1 MAKLQ
6 KIAAYCDK
14 RTRRHEIK
22 DFKEAYNGLQFENSG
37 VIRKVGASVDAGL
50 IPFQK
55 AVDRNVDLLIVH
67 HGMFWSPL
75 QPITGANFQ
84 KINTL
89 LNGGLA
95 VYSSHLPLDCHSEI
109 GNNVLLA
116 KEIGLQP
123 TGTFLDYEGADIGLI
138 TEGISRLDLIEQLQ
152 KTFDDKVQSI
162 EFGSKNPNKIAILT
176 GSGSSAV
183 SELKRIGVDTLI
195 TGELRQNH
203 YNQAQEEGLNL
214 YLCGHYATEVYG
226 VCALA
231 KEISQKFEIPWEFIA
246 TDCPL

>member
-1 MAKLQ
+1 MASLQ
-6 KIAAYCDK
+6 KIAAFCDK

-22 DFKEAYNGLQFENSG
+22 DFKGACNGLQFENTG
-37 VIRKVGASVDAGL
+37 VIQKVGASVDAGL

-67 HGMFWSPL
+67 HGMYWSPL
-75 QPITGANFQ
+75 QPITGVKFQ
-84 KINTL
+84 KVNTL

-109 GNNVLLA
+109 GNNALLA

-123 TGTFLDYEGADIGLI
+123 TGTFLDYEGTDIGLI
-138 TEGISRLDLIEQLQ
+138 TEGISRLDLIEKLQ

-162 EFGSKNPNKIAILT
+162 QFGSEKPNKIAILT

>member
-1 MAKLQ
+1 MASLQ
-6 KIAAYCDK
+6 KIAAFCDK

-22 DFKEAYNGLQFENSG
+22 DFKGAYNGLQFENTG
-37 VIRKVGASVDAGL
+37 GIQKVGASVDAGL

-55 AVDRNVDLLIVH
+55 AVDSNVDLLIVH
-67 HGMFWSPL
+67 HGMYWSPL
-75 QPITGANFQ
+75 QPITGVKFQ
-84 KINTL
+84 KVNTL

-109 GNNVLLA
+109 GNNALLA

-123 TGTFLDYEGADIGLI
+123 TGTFLDYEGTDIGLI
-138 TEGISRLDLIEQLQ
+138 TEGISRLDLIEKLQ

-162 EFGSKNPNKIAILT
+162 EFGSEKPNKIAILT

>member
-1 MAKLQ
+1 MATLQ
-6 KIAAYCDK
+6 NITAFCDN

-22 DFKEAYNGLQFENSG
+22 DFKGAYNGLQFENTG

-138 TEGISRLDLIEQLQ
+138 TEGISRLDLNEKLQ

-162 EFGSKNPNKIAILT
+162 EFGSKNPNKIGILT

-183 SELKRIGVDTLI
+183 AELKRIGVDTLI

-231 KEISQKFEIPWEFIA
+231 KEISRKFEIPWEFIA

>member
-1 MAKLQ
+1 MASLQ
-6 KIAAYCDK
+6 KIAAFCDK

-22 DFKEAYNGLQFENSG
+22 DFKGACNGLQFENTG
-37 VIRKVGASVDAGL
+37 VIQKVGASVDAGL

-67 HGMFWSPL
+67 HGMYWSPL
-75 QPITGANFQ
+75 QPITGVKFQ
-84 KINTL
+84 KVNTL

-109 GNNVLLA
+109 GNNALLA

-123 TGTFLDYEGADIGLI
+123 TGTFLDYEGTDIGLI
-138 TEGISRLDLIEQLQ
+138 TEGISRLDLIEKLQ

-162 EFGSKNPNKIAILT
+162 EFGSEKPNKIAILT

>member
-1 MAKLQ
+1 MASLQ
-6 KIAAYCDK
+6 KIAAFCDK
-14 RTRRHEIK
+14 RTRRHEIR
-22 DFKEAYNGLQFENSG
+22 DFKGACNGLQFENTG
-37 VIRKVGASVDAGL
+37 VIQKVGASVDAGL

-67 HGMFWSPL
+67 HGMYWSPL
-75 QPITGANFQ
+75 QPITGVKFQ
-84 KINTL
+84 KVNTL

-109 GNNVLLA
+109 GNNALLA

-123 TGTFLDYEGADIGLI
+123 TGTFLDYEGTDIGLI
-138 TEGISRLDLIEQLQ
+138 TEGISRLDLIEKLQ

-162 EFGSKNPNKIAILT
+162 EFGSEKPNKIAILT

>member
-1 MAKLQ
+1 MASLQ
-6 KIAAYCDK
+6 KIAAFCDK
-14 RTRRHEIK
+14 RTRRHEIR
-22 DFKEAYNGLQFENSG
+22 DFKGACNGLQFENTG
-37 VIRKVGASVDAGL
+37 IIQKVGASVDAGL

-67 HGMFWSPL
+67 HGMYWSPL
-75 QPITGANFQ
+75 QPITGVKFQ
-84 KINTL
+84 KVNTL

-109 GNNVLLA
+109 GNNALLA

-123 TGTFLDYEGADIGLI
+123 TGTFLDYEGTEIGLI
-138 TEGISRLDLIEQLQ
+138 TEGISRLDLIEKLQ

-162 EFGSKNPNKIAILT
+162 EFGSEKPNKIAILT

>member
-1 MAKLQ
+1 MASLQ
-6 KIAAYCDK
+6 KIAAFCDK
-14 RTRRHEIK
+14 RTRRHEIR
-22 DFKEAYNGLQFENSG
+22 DFKGACNGLQFENTG
-37 VIRKVGASVDAGL
+37 VIQKVGASVDAGL

-67 HGMFWSPL
+67 HGMYWSPL
-75 QPITGANFQ
+75 QPITGVKFQ
-84 KINTL
+84 KVNTL

-109 GNNVLLA
+109 GNNALLA

-123 TGTFLDYEGADIGLI
+123 TGTFLDYEGTDIGLI
-138 TEGISRLDLIEQLQ
+138 TEGISRLDLIEKLQ

-162 EFGSKNPNKIAILT
+162 QFGSEKPNKIAILT

>member
-1 MAKLQ
+1 MASLQ
-6 KIAAYCDK
+6 KIAAFCDK

-22 DFKEAYNGLQFENSG
+22 DFKGACNGLQFENKG
-37 VIRKVGASVDAGL
+37 VIQKVGASVDAGL

-67 HGMFWSPL
+67 HGMYWSPL
-75 QPITGANFQ
+75 QPITGVKFQ
-84 KINTL
+84 KVNTL

-109 GNNVLLA
+109 GNNALLA

-123 TGTFLDYEGADIGLI
+123 TGTFLDYEGTDIGLI
-138 TEGISRLDLIEQLQ
+138 TEGISRLDLIEKLQ

-162 EFGSKNPNKIAILT
+162 EFGSEKPNKIAILT

>member
-1 MAKLQ
+1 MASLQ
-6 KIAAYCDK
+6 KIAAFCDK
-14 RTRRHEIK
+14 RTRRHEIR
-22 DFKEAYNGLQFENSG
+22 DFKGACNGLQFENTG
-37 VIRKVGASVDAGL
+37 EIQKVGASVDAGL

-55 AVDRNVDLLIVH
+55 AVDRKVDLLIVH
-67 HGMFWSPL
+67 HGMYWSPL
-75 QPITGANFQ
+75 QPITGVKFQ
-84 KINTL
+84 KVNTL

-109 GNNVLLA
+109 GNNALLA

-123 TGTFLDYEGADIGLI
+123 TGTFLDYEGTDIGLI
-138 TEGISRLDLIEQLQ
+138 TEGISRLDLIEKLQ

-162 EFGSKNPNKIAILT
+162 EFGSEKPNKIAILT

>member
-1 MAKLQ
+1 MASLQ
-6 KIAAYCDK
+6 KIAAFCDK

-22 DFKEAYNGLQFENSG
+22 DFKGACNGLQFENKG
-37 VIRKVGASVDAGL
+37 VIQKVGASVDAGL

-67 HGMFWSPL
+67 HGMYWSPL
-75 QPITGANFQ
+75 QPITGVKFQ
-84 KINTL
+84 KVNTL

-109 GNNVLLA
+109 GNNALLA

-123 TGTFLDYEGADIGLI
+123 TGTFLDYEGTDIGLI
-138 TEGISRLDLIEQLQ
+138 TEGISRLDLIEKLQ
-152 KTFDDKVQSI
+152 KTFDDKLQSI
-162 EFGSKNPNKIAILT
+162 EFGSEKPNKIAILT

>member
-1 MAKLQ
+1 MASLQ
-6 KIAAYCDK
+6 KIAAFCDK
-14 RTRRHEIK
+14 RTRRHEIR
-22 DFKEAYNGLQFENSG
+22 DFKGACNGLQFENTG
-37 VIRKVGASVDAGL
+37 VIQKVGASVDAGL

-67 HGMFWSPL
+67 HGMYWSPL
-75 QPITGANFQ
+75 QPITGVKFQ
-84 KINTL
+84 KVNTL

-109 GNNVLLA
+109 GNNALLA

-123 TGTFLDYEGADIGLI
+123 TGTFLDYEGTEIGLI
-138 TEGISRLDLIEQLQ
+138 TEGISRLDLIEKLQ

-162 EFGSKNPNKIAILT
+162 EFGSEKPNKIAILT

>member
-1 MAKLQ
+1 MASLQ
-6 KIAAYCDK
+6 KITAFCDK

-22 DFKEAYNGLQFENSG
+22 DFKGACNGLQFENKG
-37 VIRKVGASVDAGL
+37 VIQKVGASVDAGL

-67 HGMFWSPL
+67 HGMYWSPL
-75 QPITGANFQ
+75 QPITGVKFQ
-84 KINTL
+84 KVNTL

-109 GNNVLLA
+109 GNNALLA

-123 TGTFLDYEGADIGLI
+123 TGTFLDYEGTDIGLI
-138 TEGISRLDLIEQLQ
+138 TEGISRLDLIEKLQ
-152 KTFDDKVQSI
+152 KTFDNKVQSI
-162 EFGSKNPNKIAILT
+162 EFGSEKPNKIAILT

-246 TDCPL
+246 TECPL

>member
-1 MAKLQ
+1 M
-6 KIAAYCDK
+6 
-14 RTRRHEIK
+14 
-22 DFKEAYNGLQFENSG
+22 
-37 VIRKVGASVDAGL
+37 
-50 IPFQK
+50 
-55 AVDRNVDLLIVH
+55 
-67 HGMFWSPL
+67 
-75 QPITGANFQ
+75 
-84 KINTL
+84 
-89 LNGGLA
+89 
-95 VYSSHLPLDCHSEI
+95 YSSHLPLDCHSEI

-123 TGTFLDYEGADIGLI
+123 TGTFLDYEGTDIGLI
-138 TEGISRLDLIEQLQ
+138 TEGISRLDLIKQLQ
-152 KTFDDKVQSI
+152 KLFDDKVQSI
-162 EFGSKNPNKIAILT
+162 EFGSKKPNKIAILT

-183 SELKRIGVDTLI
+183 AELKRIGVDTLI

-231 KEISQKFEIPWEFIA
+231 KEISRKFEIPWEFIA

>member
-1 MAKLQ
+1 MATLQ
-6 KIAAYCDK
+6 KIATFCDE

-22 DFKEAYNGLQFENSG
+22 DFKEAYNGLQFENTG

-75 QPITGANFQ
+75 QPITGVNFQ

-123 TGTFLDYEGADIGLI
+123 TGTFLNYEGADVGLI

-162 EFGSKNPNKIAILT
+162 EFGSKKPNKIAILT

-231 KEISQKFEIPWEFIA
+231 KEISRKFEIPWEFIA

>member
-1 MAKLQ
+1 MASLQ
-6 KIAAYCDK
+6 KIAAFCDK

-22 DFKEAYNGLQFENSG
+22 DFKGACNGLQFENKG
-37 VIRKVGASVDAGL
+37 VIQKVGASVDAGL

-67 HGMFWSPL
+67 HGMYWSPL
-75 QPITGANFQ
+75 QPITGVKFQ
-84 KINTL
+84 KVNTL

-109 GNNVLLA
+109 GNNALLA

-123 TGTFLDYEGADIGLI
+123 TGTFLDYEGTDIGLI
-138 TEGISRLDLIEQLQ
+138 TEGISRLDLIEKLQ
-152 KTFDDKVQSI
+152 KTFDGKLQSI
-162 EFGSKNPNKIAILT
+162 EFGSEKPNKIAILT

-203 YNQAQEEGLNL
+203 YNQAQEGGLNL

>member
-1 MAKLQ
+1 MATLQ
-6 KIAAYCDK
+6 NITAFCDN

-22 DFKEAYNGLQFENSG
+22 DFKGAYNGLQFENTG

-231 KEISQKFEIPWEFIA
+231 KEISRKFEIPWEFIA

>member
-1 MAKLQ
+1 MASLQ
-6 KIAAYCDK
+6 KIAAFCDK

-22 DFKEAYNGLQFENSG
+22 DFKGACNGLQFENTG
-37 VIRKVGASVDAGL
+37 VIQKVGASVDAGL

-67 HGMFWSPL
+67 HGMYWSPL
-75 QPITGANFQ
+75 QPITGVKFQ
-84 KINTL
+84 KVNTL

-123 TGTFLDYEGADIGLI
+123 TGTFLDYEGTDIGLI
-138 TEGISRLDLIEQLQ
+138 TEGISRLDLIEKLQ
-152 KTFDDKVQSI
+152 KTFDAKVQSI
-162 EFGSKNPNKIAILT
+162 QFGSEKPNKIAILT

-183 SELKRIGVDTLI
+183 AELKRIGVDTLI

>member
-1 MAKLQ
+1 MATLQ
-6 KIAAYCDK
+6 QIAAFCDK

-22 DFKEAYNGLQFENSG
+22 DFKGAYNGLQFENTG
-37 VIRKVGASVDAGL
+37 VVRKVGASVDAGL

-123 TGTFLDYEGADIGLI
+123 TGTFLDYQGANIGLI
-138 TEGISRLDLIEQLQ
+138 TEGISRLDLIKQLQ
-152 KTFDDKVQSI
+152 KLFDDKVQSI
-162 EFGSKNPNKIAILT
+162 EFGSKKPNKIAILT

-183 SELKRIGVDTLI
+183 AELKRIGIDTLI

-231 KEISQKFEIPWEFIA
+231 KEISRKFEIPWEFIA

>member
-1 MAKLQ
+1 MATLQ
-6 KIAAYCDK
+6 KIAAFCDR
-14 RTRRHEIK
+14 RTHRHEIK
-22 DFKEAYNGLQFENSG
+22 DFKGAYNGLQFENTG

-84 KINTL
+84 KVNTL

-123 TGTFLDYEGADIGLI
+123 TGTFLDYEGTDIGLI
-138 TEGISRLDLIEQLQ
+138 TEGISRIDLIEQLQ
-152 KTFDDKVQSI
+152 ITFSNKVQSI
-162 EFGSKNPNKIAILT
+162 EFGSKTPNKIAILT

-183 SELKRIGVDTLI
+183 AELKRIGVDTLI
-195 TGELRQNH
+195 TGEIRQNH

-231 KEISQKFEIPWEFIA
+231 KEISRKFEIPWEFIA

>member
-1 MAKLQ
+1 MASLQ
-6 KIAAYCDK
+6 KIAAFCDK

-22 DFKEAYNGLQFENSG
+22 DFKGAYNGLQFENTG
-37 VIRKVGASVDAGL
+37 VIQKVGASVDAGL

-67 HGMFWSPL
+67 HGMYWSPL
-75 QPITGANFQ
+75 QPITGVKFQ
-84 KINTL
+84 KVNTL

-109 GNNVLLA
+109 GNNALLA

-123 TGTFLDYEGADIGLI
+123 TGTFLDYEGTDIGLI
-138 TEGISRLDLIEQLQ
+138 TEGISRLDLIEKLQ

-162 EFGSKNPNKIAILT
+162 QFGSEKPNKIAILT

>member
-1 MAKLQ
+1 MASLQ
-6 KIAAYCDK
+6 KITAFCDK

-22 DFKEAYNGLQFENSG
+22 DFKGACNGLQFENKG
-37 VIRKVGASVDAGL
+37 VIQKVGASVDAGL

-67 HGMFWSPL
+67 HGMYWSPL
-75 QPITGANFQ
+75 QPITGVKFQ
-84 KINTL
+84 KVNTL

-109 GNNVLLA
+109 GNNALLA

-123 TGTFLDYEGADIGLI
+123 TGTFLDYEGTDIGLI
-138 TEGISRLDLIEQLQ
+138 TEGISRLDLIEKLQ
-152 KTFDDKVQSI
+152 NTFDDKVQSI
-162 EFGSKNPNKIAILT
+162 EFGSEKPNKIAILT

>member
-1 MAKLQ
+1 MASLQ
-6 KIAAYCDK
+6 KIAAFCDK

-22 DFKEAYNGLQFENSG
+22 DFKGACNGLQFENTG
-37 VIRKVGASVDAGL
+37 VIQKVGASVDAGL

-67 HGMFWSPL
+67 HGMYWSPL
-75 QPITGANFQ
+75 QPITGVKFQ
-84 KINTL
+84 KVNTL

-109 GNNVLLA
+109 GNNALLA

-123 TGTFLDYEGADIGLI
+123 TGTFLDYEGTDIGLI
-138 TEGISRLDLIEQLQ
+138 TEGISRLDLIEKLQ
-152 KTFDDKVQSI
+152 KTFDDKLQSI
-162 EFGSKNPNKIAILT
+162 EFGSEKPNKIAILT

>member
-1 MAKLQ
+1 MATLQ
-6 KIAAYCDK
+6 KIAAFCDK

-22 DFKEAYNGLQFENSG
+22 DFKGAYNGLQFENTG
-37 VIRKVGASVDAGL
+37 VVRKVGASVDAGL

-231 KEISQKFEIPWEFIA
+231 KEISRKFEIPWEFIA

>member
-1 MAKLQ
+1 MASLQ
-6 KIAAYCDK
+6 KIAAFCDK

-22 DFKEAYNGLQFENSG
+22 DFKGACNGLQFENKG
-37 VIRKVGASVDAGL
+37 VIQKVGASVDAGL

-67 HGMFWSPL
+67 HGMYWSPL
-75 QPITGANFQ
+75 QPITGVKFQ
-84 KINTL
+84 KVNTL

-109 GNNVLLA
+109 GNNALLA

-123 TGTFLDYEGADIGLI
+123 TGTFLDYEGTDIGLI
-138 TEGISRLDLIEQLQ
+138 TEGISRLDLIEKLQ

-162 EFGSKNPNKIAILT
+162 EFGSEKPNRIAILT